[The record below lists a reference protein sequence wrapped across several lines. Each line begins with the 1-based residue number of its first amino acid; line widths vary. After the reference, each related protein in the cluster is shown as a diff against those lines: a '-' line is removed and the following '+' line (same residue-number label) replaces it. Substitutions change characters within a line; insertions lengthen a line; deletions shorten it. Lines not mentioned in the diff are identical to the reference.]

1 MYRSMNAPERA
12 APARAHDARSPF
24 MRLADLLAGIEPGM
38 PVINIS
44 VGEPQHPVPP
54 FVAPVL
60 ARHTAAFGRYPGN
73 AGTDGFRQAVAG
85 WLGRR
90 YQLPRPI
97 EPLSEILVLGG
108 SREGIFLAAIA
119 AKRHVGERPGK
130 PAILLPNPF
139 YAPYSAGAVAA
150 DCEPVYL
157 DAVSKSG
164 FLPDLDALSGELL
177 ARTVAFYLATPAN
190 PQGAVASR
198 DYLAHAAAL
207 AQKHGFMLFVDEC
220 YSEIYWKE
228 KPTGALEVAGRD
240 FTNVATFNSLSK
252 RSSLPGL
259 RVGFVAGDKRFLQA
273 FLNLR
278 AVSAPQVP
286 VPMQEVAIAAYGDET
301 HVEENRAMYRAKFD
315 LADQILGDRYGY
327 KRPAGGFFLWLDV
340 SRHGGSEAATVKLW
354 REGGLRVVP
363 GNYAARPQ
371 ASGFNAGEGYIR
383 VAMVQ
388 DRETT
393 AEALHRMV
401 KVLG

>member
-1 MYRSMNAPERA
+1 
-12 APARAHDARSPF
+12 

-38 PVINIS
+38 PAINIA
-44 VGEPQHPVPP
+44 VGEPQHPVPS

-60 ARHTAAFGRYPGN
+60 AKHTAAFGRYPGN
-73 AGTDGFRQAVAG
+73 AGTDGFRNAVAA

-108 SREGIFLAAIA
+108 SREGIFLGAIA
-119 AKRHVGERPGK
+119 AKRLVGERPGK
-130 PAILLPNPF
+130 PAILVPNPF

-157 DAVSKSG
+157 DATAKNG
-164 FLPDLDALSGELL
+164 FLPDLEALSGELL

-190 PQGAVASR
+190 PQGSVASR
-198 DYLAHAAAL
+198 AYLARAAGL
-207 AQKHGFMLFVDEC
+207 AQTYGFMLFADEC
-220 YSEIYWKE
+220 YSEIYWKD
-228 KPTGALEVAGRD
+228 KPTGALEVAGPD
-240 FTNVATFNSLSK
+240 FANVVAFNSLSK

-259 RVGFVAGDKRFLQA
+259 RVGFVAGDKRFIKA
-273 FLNLR
+273 FLDLR

-286 VPMQEVAIAAYGDET
+286 VPAQEVAIAAYNDEA
-301 HVEENRAMYRAKFD
+301 HVEENRALYRAKFD
-315 LADQILGDRYGY
+315 LADQILGNRYGY

-340 SRHGGSEAATVKLW
+340 SQHGGSEAAALKLW
-354 REGGLRVVP
+354 KEAGLRVVP

-371 ASGFNAGEGYIR
+371 PNGFNAGEGYIR